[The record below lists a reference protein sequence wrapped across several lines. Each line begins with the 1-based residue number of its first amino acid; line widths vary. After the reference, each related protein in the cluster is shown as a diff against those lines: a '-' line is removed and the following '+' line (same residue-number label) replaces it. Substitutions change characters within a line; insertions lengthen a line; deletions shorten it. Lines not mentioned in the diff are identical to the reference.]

1 MPGNLGK
8 KVYQY
13 DLNGDFIAE
22 YQHAIEAA
30 HTLGINYTNIYL
42 SIYGIMRQCNNT
54 IWTDKYYIKLPK
66 NLLDEALKSKWIKYN
81 RPIYQ
86 YDKFGKFIK
95 SYKNLKEISEKRG
108 VQANVRMCL
117 IGKLK
122 QTQNSFWSFIKF
134 DEYPFEKISFRK
146 AKKIIQYD
154 LNGNEIKKWVS
165 ITEASKSFK
174 ISNSS
179 ISDCCRNIKK
189 TAAGYIWKYEDNV

>member
-22 YQHAIEAA
+22 YQNAMEAA
-30 HTLGINYTNIYL
+30 HTLGINYANIYL

-54 IWTDKYYIKLPK
+54 IWTDKYFIKLPK

-108 VQANVRMCL
+108 VQSNVRMCL

-134 DEYPFEKISFRK
+134 DEYPFEKITFRT
-146 AKKIIQYD
+146 AKRIIQYN
-154 LNGNEIKKWVS
+154 LNNKEIKRWVS
-165 ITEASKSFK
+165 ITEASKSLNIFHSA
-174 ISNSS
+174 ISN
-179 ISDCCRNIKK
+179 CLRGKRN
-189 TAAGYIWKYEDNV
+189 TAGGFIWKYEIV